1 MFQEIWGWRLIK
13 LAGFNFQ
20 ILLFVS
26 ESGVNHCY
34 SSIYCS
40 RIHFF
45 IYFYMYELIPG
56 NPLFK
61 KDMVFFLYVYDC
73 TLCLNIIIVHVHFLK
88 IFRWIKVHDLVCT
101 SFTEIQTFYR
111 KSLHLWTWGMKFMV
125 LKWYWFIK
133 CLFTNRL
140 AKLNQVLLNT

>member
-13 LAGFNFQ
+13 LAGFNIQ
-20 ILLFVS
+20 TLLFVS

-56 NPLFK
+56 NPLLK
-61 KDMVFFLYVYDC
+61 KDMVFTLYVYM
-73 TLCLNIIIVHVHFLK
+73 TVHFVIFLK

-101 SFTEIQTFYR
+101 SFTKIQTFYR
-111 KSLHLWTWGMKFMV
+111 KSLHLWAWGMKFMV

-133 CLFTNRL
+133 CLFTKWL
-140 AKLNQVLLNT
+140 AKLNQVLLNI

>member
-13 LAGFNFQ
+13 LAGFNIQ
-20 ILLFVS
+20 TLLFVS

-45 IYFYMYELIPG
+45 IYFYMYELIPD
-56 NPLFK
+56 NPLLK
-61 KDMVFFLYVYDC
+61 KDMVFTLYVYM
-73 TLCLNIIIVHVHFLK
+73 TVHFVIFLK

-140 AKLNQVLLNT
+140 AKLNQVLLNI

>member
-13 LAGFNFQ
+13 LAGFNIQ

-45 IYFYMYELIPG
+45 IYFYMYDFYMYELIPG
-56 NPLFK
+56 NPLLK
-61 KDMVFFLYVYDC
+61 KDMVFTLYVYM
-73 TLCLNIIIVHVHFLK
+73 TMHFV
-88 IFRWIKVHDLVCT
+88 WILLLFMF
-101 SFTEIQTFYR
+101 SFWKYLDG
-111 KSLHLWTWGMKFMV
+111 SKFMI
-125 LKWYWFIK
+125 LYALALPKFRP
-133 CLFTNRL
+133 FTVKACICEHEGWNSWC
-140 AKLNQVLLNT
+140 